1 VKVSALRDEAPAGDG
16 NRQGQGNAV
25 HSLAI
30 ACASAHSSSHRPTAE
45 KAHRGSHSRCLTATA
60 ELIAIKALFR

>member
-30 ACASAHSSSHRPTAE
+30 ACASAHSSSHTGPQQKKHIA
-45 KAHRGSHSRCLTATA
+45 AATA
-60 ELIAIKALFR
+60 GA

>member
-25 HSLAI
+25 HLLAI

-60 ELIAIKALFR
+60 ELIAT